1 MYHNKGL
8 FNLTLVVCMRSMK
21 AFAPLMV
28 SLSLGSFAGTAS
40 SAPGAAPDGSVEVQL
55 IRNATVKI
63 DFSGTTFLVDPML
76 SAKGEFPGFPGTYR
90 SELRNPL
97 VDLPFP
103 TKDVLESVEAVV
115 VTHTHTDHWDVAAQ
129 KAIPKNLPVFT
140 QNEADAKLIRGQGFK
155 DVRVLEGSAT
165 FNGVTLSKTGGQHGT
180 DLWFA
185 DPARS
190 EAMGPVMGVAFTA
203 PEARTVYVAGDT
215 VWRPEVDEALEKHK
229 PDVVILNT
237 GSALMSGFEQHPI
250 IMGKQD
256 TLQATKAAPN
266 AIIVAVHM
274 DVVNHMSLSR
284 KELREF
290 VHDKKIQGRVMIPE
304 DGESMAF

>member
-1 MYHNKGL
+1 M
-8 FNLTLVVCMRSMK
+8 
-21 AFAPLMV
+21 P
-28 SLSLGSFAGTAS
+28 TAW
-40 SAPGAAPDGSVEVQL
+40 SAPETVTDTSVKVQL

-97 VDLPFP
+97 VDLPFSA
-103 TKDVLESVEAVV
+103 KEVLDSVEAVV
-115 VTHTHTDHWDVAAQ
+115 VTHTHTDHWDEAAQ
-129 KAIPKNLPVFT
+129 KAIPKDLPVFT
-140 QNEADAKLIRGQGFK
+140 QNEADAKMIRSQGFK
-155 DVRVLEGSAT
+155 DVRVLDGSTT
-165 FNGVTLSKTGGQHGT
+165 FKGVKLSKTGGQHGT

-185 DPARS
+185 DPVRS
-190 EAMGPVMGVAFTA
+190 EAMGPVMGVVFSA
-203 PEARTVYVAGDT
+203 PQTKTVYVAGDT
-215 VWRPEVDEALEKHK
+215 VWRPEVDQALEQHK

-266 AIIVAVHM
+266 AAIVAVHM
-274 DVVNHMSLSR
+274 DSVNHMSLSR
-284 KELREF
+284 KELSEF
-290 VHDKKIQGRVMIPE
+290 VKGQKIEKSVLIPA
-304 DGESMAF
+304 DGESMKF

>member
-1 MYHNKGL
+1 
-8 FNLTLVVCMRSMK
+8 MK

-28 SLSLGSFAGTAS
+28 SLSLGTFAATAW
-40 SAPGAAPDGSVEVQL
+40 SAPETAPDISVEVQL

-97 VDLPFP
+97 VDLPFSA
-103 TKDVLESVEAVV
+103 KDVLESVEAVV
-115 VTHTHTDHWDVAAQ
+115 VTHTHTDHWDEAAQ
-129 KAIPKNLPVFT
+129 NAIPKSLPVFT
-140 QNEADAKLIRGQGFK
+140 QNEADAKMIRSQGFK
-155 DVRVLEGSAT
+155 DVRVLEGSTT
-165 FNGVTLSKTGGQHGT
+165 FKGVKLSKTGGQHGT

-190 EAMGPVMGVAFTA
+190 EAMGPVMGVVFSA
-203 PEARTVYVAGDT
+203 PKAKTVYVAGDT
-215 VWRPEVDEALEKHK
+215 VWRPEVDQALKQYN

-266 AIIVAVHM
+266 AAIVAVHM

-284 KELREF
+284 KELSEF
-290 VHDKKIQGRVMIPE
+290 VKDQEIEKSVMIPA
-304 DGESMAF
+304 DGESMKF

>member
-1 MYHNKGL
+1 MY
-8 FNLTLVVCMRSMK
+8 SMK

-28 SLSLGSFAGTAS
+28 SLSLGTFAATAW
-40 SAPGAAPDGSVEVQL
+40 SAPETAPDISVEVQL

-97 VDLPFP
+97 VDLPFSA
-103 TKDVLESVEAVV
+103 KDVLESVEAVV
-115 VTHTHTDHWDVAAQ
+115 VTHTHTDHWDEAAQ
-129 KAIPKNLPVFT
+129 NAIPKSLPVFT
-140 QNEADAKLIRGQGFK
+140 QNEADAKMIRSQGFK
-155 DVRVLEGSAT
+155 DVRVLEGSTT
-165 FNGVTLSKTGGQHGT
+165 FKGVKLSKTGGQHGT

-190 EAMGPVMGVAFTA
+190 EAMGPVMGVVFSA
-203 PEARTVYVAGDT
+203 PKAKTVYVAGDT
-215 VWRPEVDEALEKHK
+215 VWRPEVDQALKQYN

-266 AIIVAVHM
+266 AAIVAVHM

-284 KELREF
+284 KELSEF
-290 VHDKKIQGRVMIPE
+290 VKDQEIEKSVMIPA
-304 DGESMAF
+304 DGESMKF

>member
-1 MYHNKGL
+1 MYSIKA
-8 FNLTLVVCMRSMK
+8 LT
-21 AFAPLMV
+21 PLIV
-28 SLSLGSFAGTAS
+28 SLSLGTFAVPAW
-40 SAPGAAPDGSVEVQL
+40 SAPETATDTSVDVQL
-55 IRNATVKI
+55 IRNATVKL

-76 SAKGEFPGFPGTYR
+76 SAKGEFPGFPDTYR

-97 VDLPFP
+97 VDLPFSA
-103 TKDVLESVEAVV
+103 KDVLDSVDAVV
-115 VTHTHTDHWDVAAQ
+115 VTHTHTDHWDEAAQ

-140 QNEADAKLIRGQGFK
+140 QNEADAKMIRSQGFK
-155 DVRVLEGSAT
+155 DVRVLEGSTT

-190 EAMGPVMGVAFTA
+190 EAMGPVMGVVFTA
-203 PEARTVYVAGDT
+203 PKAKTVYVAGDT
-215 VWRPEVDEALEKHK
+215 VWRPEVDEALEQHK
-229 PDVVILNT
+229 PEVVILNT

-256 TLQATKAAPN
+256 VLQATKSVPN
-266 AIIVAVHM
+266 AAIVAVHM

-284 KELREF
+284 KVLREF
-290 VHDKKIQGRVMIPE
+290 VQEKKIQDRVMIPE
-304 DGESMAF
+304 DGESMTF

>member
-1 MYHNKGL
+1 
-8 FNLTLVVCMRSMK
+8 MK
-21 AFAPLMV
+21 VLAPLIV
-28 SLSLGSFAGTAS
+28 SLSLGAFVPTAW
-40 SAPGAAPDGSVEVQL
+40 SAPETVTDTSVKVQL

-97 VDLPFP
+97 VDLPFSA
-103 TKDVLESVEAVV
+103 KEVLDSVEAVV
-115 VTHTHTDHWDVAAQ
+115 VTHTHTDHWDEAAQ
-129 KAIPKNLPVFT
+129 KAIPKDLPVFT
-140 QNEADAKLIRGQGFK
+140 QNEADAKMIRSQGFK
-155 DVRVLEGSAT
+155 DVRVLDGSTT
-165 FNGVTLSKTGGQHGT
+165 FKGVKLSKTGGQHGT

-185 DPARS
+185 DPVRS
-190 EAMGPVMGVAFTA
+190 EAMGPVMGVVFSA
-203 PEARTVYVAGDT
+203 PQTKTVYVAGDT
-215 VWRPEVDEALEKHK
+215 VWRPEVDQALEQHK

-266 AIIVAVHM
+266 AAIVAVHM
-274 DVVNHMSLSR
+274 DSVNHMSLSR
-284 KELREF
+284 KELSEF
-290 VHDKKIQGRVMIPE
+290 VKGQKIEKSVLIPA
-304 DGESMAF
+304 DGESMKF

>member
-1 MYHNKGL
+1 M
-8 FNLTLVVCMRSMK
+8 
-21 AFAPLMV
+21 P
-28 SLSLGSFAGTAS
+28 TAW
-40 SAPGAAPDGSVEVQL
+40 SAPETVTDTSVEVQL

-97 VDLPFP
+97 VDLPFSE
-103 TKDVLESVEAVV
+103 KEVLDSVEAVV
-115 VTHTHTDHWDVAAQ
+115 VTHTHTDHWDEAAQ
-129 KAIPKNLPVFT
+129 KAIPKSLPVFT
-140 QNEADAKLIRGQGFK
+140 QNEADAKMIRSQGFK
-155 DVRVLEGSAT
+155 DVRVLDGSTT
-165 FNGVTLSKTGGQHGT
+165 FKGVKLSKTGGQHGT

-185 DPARS
+185 DPVRS
-190 EAMGPVMGVAFTA
+190 EAMGPVMGVVFSA
-203 PEARTVYVAGDT
+203 PQTKTVYVAGDT
-215 VWRPEVDEALEKHK
+215 VWRPEVDQALEQHK

-266 AIIVAVHM
+266 AAIVAVHM
-274 DVVNHMSLSR
+274 DSVNHMSLSR
-284 KELREF
+284 KELSEF
-290 VHDKKIQGRVMIPE
+290 VKGQKIEKSVLIPA
-304 DGESMAF
+304 DGESMKF

>member
-1 MYHNKGL
+1 M
-8 FNLTLVVCMRSMK
+8 CSMK
-21 AFAPLMV
+21 VLAPLMV
-28 SLSLGSFAGTAS
+28 SLSLGASVPTAW
-40 SAPGAAPDGSVEVQL
+40 SAPETVTDTTVEVQL

-97 VDLPFP
+97 VDLPFSA
-103 TKDVLESVEAVV
+103 KEVLDSVEAVV
-115 VTHTHTDHWDVAAQ
+115 VTHTHTDHWDEAAQ
-129 KAIPKNLPVFT
+129 KAIPKDLPVFT
-140 QNEADAKLIRGQGFK
+140 QNEADAKMIRSQGFK
-155 DVRVLEGSAT
+155 DVRVLDGSTT
-165 FNGVTLSKTGGQHGT
+165 FKGVKLSKTGGQHGT

-185 DPARS
+185 DPVRS
-190 EAMGPVMGVAFTA
+190 EAMGPVMGVVFSA
-203 PEARTVYVAGDT
+203 PQTKTVYVAGDT
-215 VWRPEVDEALEKHK
+215 VWRPEVDQALEQHK

-266 AIIVAVHM
+266 AAIVAVHM
-274 DVVNHMSLSR
+274 DSVNHMSLSR
-284 KELREF
+284 KELSEF
-290 VHDKKIQGRVMIPE
+290 VKGQKIEKSVLIPA
-304 DGESMAF
+304 DGESMKF

>member
-1 MYHNKGL
+1 M
-8 FNLTLVVCMRSMK
+8 CSMK
-21 AFAPLMV
+21 VLAPLIV
-28 SLSLGSFAGTAS
+28 SLSLGAFVPTAW
-40 SAPGAAPDGSVEVQL
+40 SAPETVTDTSVKVQL

-97 VDLPFP
+97 VDLPFSA
-103 TKDVLESVEAVV
+103 KEVLDSVEAVV
-115 VTHTHTDHWDVAAQ
+115 VTHTHTDHWDEAAQ
-129 KAIPKNLPVFT
+129 KAIPKDLPVFT
-140 QNEADAKLIRGQGFK
+140 QNEADAKMIRSQGFK
-155 DVRVLEGSAT
+155 DVRVLDGSTT
-165 FNGVTLSKTGGQHGT
+165 FKGVKLSKTGGQHGT

-185 DPARS
+185 DPVRS
-190 EAMGPVMGVAFTA
+190 EAMGPVMGVVFSA
-203 PEARTVYVAGDT
+203 PQTKTVYVAGDT
-215 VWRPEVDEALEKHK
+215 VWRPEVDQALEQHK

-266 AIIVAVHM
+266 AAIVAVHM
-274 DVVNHMSLSR
+274 DSVNHMSLSR
-284 KELREF
+284 KELSEF
-290 VHDKKIQGRVMIPE
+290 VKGQKIEKSVLIPA
-304 DGESMAF
+304 DGESMKF

>member
-1 MYHNKGL
+1 M
-8 FNLTLVVCMRSMK
+8 
-21 AFAPLMV
+21 P
-28 SLSLGSFAGTAS
+28 TAW
-40 SAPGAAPDGSVEVQL
+40 SAPETVTDTSVEVQL

-97 VDLPFP
+97 VDLPFSA
-103 TKDVLESVEAVV
+103 KEVLDSVEAVV
-115 VTHTHTDHWDVAAQ
+115 VTHTHTDHWDEAAQ
-129 KAIPKNLPVFT
+129 KAIPKSLPVFT
-140 QNEADAKLIRGQGFK
+140 QNEADAKMIRSQGFK
-155 DVRVLEGSAT
+155 DVRVLDGSTT
-165 FNGVTLSKTGGQHGT
+165 FKGVKLSKTGGQHGT

-185 DPARS
+185 DPVRS
-190 EAMGPVMGVAFTA
+190 EAMGPVMGVVFSA
-203 PEARTVYVAGDT
+203 PQTKTVYVAGDT
-215 VWRPEVDEALEKHK
+215 VWRPEVDQALEQHK

-266 AIIVAVHM
+266 AAIVAVHM
-274 DVVNHMSLSR
+274 DSVNHMSLSR
-284 KELREF
+284 KELSEF
-290 VHDKKIQGRVMIPE
+290 VKGQKIEKSVLIPA
-304 DGESMAF
+304 DGESMKF

>member
-1 MYHNKGL
+1 MY
-8 FNLTLVVCMRSMK
+8 SMK

-28 SLSLGSFAGTAS
+28 SLSLGTFAVTAW
-40 SAPGAAPDGSVEVQL
+40 SAPETATDTSVEVQL

-97 VDLPFP
+97 VDLPFSV
-103 TKDVLESVEAVV
+103 KDVLDSVEAVV
-115 VTHTHTDHWDVAAQ
+115 VTHTHTDHWDEAAQ
-129 KAIPKNLPVFT
+129 KAIPKSLPVFT
-140 QNEADAKLIRGQGFK
+140 QNEADAKMIRSQGFK
-155 DVRVLEGSAT
+155 DVRVLEGSTT
-165 FNGVTLSKTGGQHGT
+165 FKGVKLSKTGGQHGT

-185 DPARS
+185 DPVRS
-190 EAMGPVMGVAFTA
+190 EAMGPVMGVVFTA
-203 PEARTVYVAGDT
+203 PKAKTVYVAGDT
-215 VWRPEVDEALEKHK
+215 VWRPEVDQALKQHK

-266 AIIVAVHM
+266 AAIVAVHM

-284 KELREF
+284 KELSEF
-290 VHDKKIQGRVMIPE
+290 VKDQKIERSVMIPV
-304 DGESMAF
+304 DGENIKF